1 MNNNYEQYV
10 VQKGDSLYSIAKK
23 YGTTIAEIV
32 DFNTLTSNVIYPN
45 QVLLIPLTDNDEVY
59 VEQYITKNDDT
70 IEKIARATNPTVSP
84 IHRGER
90 THSHDQVIV
99 PQSLSAVNK
108 IVNAQQNPICII
120 NLPFLLPRSQYDSLL
135 RSHVRIHSPALCG
148 EDFLVLPLRLL
159 LPVHR

>member
-45 QVLLIPLTDNDEVY
+45 QVLLVPLTNNDEVY

-70 IEKIARATNPTVSP
+70 IEKIASVLKVTPSELGKYNDFGKLYLKANQTISVPKTL
-84 IHRGER
+84 R
-90 THSHDQVIV
+90 TYKIAPGDTLTIIMEKTG
-99 PQSLSAVNK
+99 LSAME
-108 IVNAQQNPICII
+108 ILELNANNWLKTDSII
-120 NLPFLLPRSQYDSLL
+120 Y
-135 RSHVRIHSPALCG
+135 I
-148 EDFLVLPLRLL
+148 
-159 LPVHR
+159 

>member
-1 MNNNYEQYV
+1 VNNNYEQYV

-70 IEKIARATNPTVSP
+70 IEKIANVLKVTPSELGKYNDFGKLYLKANQTISVPKTL
-84 IHRGER
+84 R
-90 THSHDQVIV
+90 TYKIAPGDTLTIIMEKTG
-99 PQSLSAVNK
+99 LSAME
-108 IVNAQQNPICII
+108 ILELNANNWLKTDSII
-120 NLPFLLPRSQYDSLL
+120 Y
-135 RSHVRIHSPALCG
+135 I
-148 EDFLVLPLRLL
+148 
-159 LPVHR
+159 

>member
-70 IEKIARATNPTVSP
+70 IEKIANVLKVTPSELGKYNDFGKIYLKANQTISVPKTL
-84 IHRGER
+84 R
-90 THSHDQVIV
+90 TYKIAPGDTLTIIMEKTG
-99 PQSLSAVNK
+99 LSAME
-108 IVNAQQNPICII
+108 ILELNANNWLKTDSII
-120 NLPFLLPRSQYDSLL
+120 Y
-135 RSHVRIHSPALCG
+135 I
-148 EDFLVLPLRLL
+148 
-159 LPVHR
+159 

>member
-45 QVLLIPLTDNDEVY
+45 QVLLIPLTNNDEVY

-70 IEKIARATNPTVSP
+70 IEKIANVLKVTPSELGKYNDFGKLYLKANQTISVPKTL
-84 IHRGER
+84 R
-90 THSHDQVIV
+90 TYKIAPGDTLTIIMEKTG
-99 PQSLSAVNK
+99 LSAME
-108 IVNAQQNPICII
+108 ILELNANNWLKTDSII
-120 NLPFLLPRSQYDSLL
+120 Y
-135 RSHVRIHSPALCG
+135 I
-148 EDFLVLPLRLL
+148 
-159 LPVHR
+159 

>member
-70 IEKIARATNPTVSP
+70 IEKIANVLKVTPSELGKYNDFGKLYLKANQTISVPKTL
-84 IHRGER
+84 R
-90 THSHDQVIV
+90 TY
-99 PQSLSAVNK
+99 K
-108 IVNAQQNPICII
+108 IAPGDTLTII
-120 NLPFLLPRSQYDSLL
+120 MEKTGLPFLLKTARYIS
-135 RSHVRIHSPALCG
+135 
-148 EDFLVLPLRLL
+148 
-159 LPVHR
+159 

>member
-59 VEQYITKNDDT
+59 VEQYVTKNDDT
-70 IEKIARATNPTVSP
+70 IEKIANVLKVTPSELGKYNDFGKLYLKANQTISVPKTL
-84 IHRGER
+84 R
-90 THSHDQVIV
+90 TYKIAPGDTLTIIMEKTG
-99 PQSLSAVNK
+99 LSAME
-108 IVNAQQNPICII
+108 ILELNANNWLKTDSII
-120 NLPFLLPRSQYDSLL
+120 Y
-135 RSHVRIHSPALCG
+135 I
-148 EDFLVLPLRLL
+148 
-159 LPVHR
+159 

>member
-70 IEKIARATNPTVSP
+70 IEKIANVLKVTPSELGKYNDFGKLYLKANQTISVPKTL
-84 IHRGER
+84 R
-90 THSHDQVIV
+90 TYKIAPGDTLTIIKEKTG
-99 PQSLSAVNK
+99 LSAME
-108 IVNAQQNPICII
+108 ILELNANNWLKTDSII
-120 NLPFLLPRSQYDSLL
+120 Y
-135 RSHVRIHSPALCG
+135 I
-148 EDFLVLPLRLL
+148 
-159 LPVHR
+159 

>member
-70 IEKIARATNPTVSP
+70 IEKIANVLKVTPSELGKYNDFGKLYLKANQTISVPKTL
-84 IHRGER
+84 R
-90 THSHDQVIV
+90 TYKIAPGDTLTIIMEKTG
-99 PQSLSAVNK
+99 LSAME
-108 IVNAQQNPICII
+108 ILELNANNWLKTDSII
-120 NLPFLLPRSQYDSLL
+120 Y
-135 RSHVRIHSPALCG
+135 I
-148 EDFLVLPLRLL
+148 
-159 LPVHR
+159 

>member
-45 QVLLIPLTDNDEVY
+45 QVLLVPLTNNDEVY

-70 IEKIARATNPTVSP
+70 IEKIANVLKVTPSELGKYNDFGKLYLKANQTISVPKTL
-84 IHRGER
+84 R
-90 THSHDQVIV
+90 TYKIAPGDTLTIIMEKTG
-99 PQSLSAVNK
+99 LSAME
-108 IVNAQQNPICII
+108 ILELNANNWLKTDSII
-120 NLPFLLPRSQYDSLL
+120 S
-135 RSHVRIHSPALCG
+135 I
-148 EDFLVLPLRLL
+148 
-159 LPVHR
+159 

>member
-45 QVLLIPLTDNDEVY
+45 QVLLVPLTNNDEVY

-70 IEKIARATNPTVSP
+70 IEKIANVLKVTPSELGKYNDFGKLYLKANQTISVPKTL
-84 IHRGER
+84 R
-90 THSHDQVIV
+90 TYKIAPGDTLTIIMEKTG
-99 PQSLSAVNK
+99 LSAME
-108 IVNAQQNPICII
+108 ILELNANNWLKTDSII
-120 NLPFLLPRSQYDSLL
+120 Y
-135 RSHVRIHSPALCG
+135 I
-148 EDFLVLPLRLL
+148 
-159 LPVHR
+159 

>member
-23 YGTTIAEIV
+23 YGTTIAELV

-70 IEKIARATNPTVSP
+70 IEKIANVLKVTPSELGKYNDFGKLYLKANQTISVPKTL
-84 IHRGER
+84 R
-90 THSHDQVIV
+90 TYKIAPGDTLTIIMEKTG
-99 PQSLSAVNK
+99 LSAME
-108 IVNAQQNPICII
+108 ILELNANNWLKTDSII
-120 NLPFLLPRSQYDSLL
+120 Y
-135 RSHVRIHSPALCG
+135 I
-148 EDFLVLPLRLL
+148 
-159 LPVHR
+159 